1 MDPLENDILRR
12 LFDELDRALEKL
24 KDLAR
29 LSKDELLGHYG
40 NIDTA
45 KYNFIVAIGAGIDI
59 CNRIIAK
66 ENFGYPQEYSEVIK
80 LMGERKVLDED
91 LVARWVEMVKFR
103 NLLVHLY
110 WKVENERLYDYL
122 KNNLG
127 DFEKFK
133 FAIRNYLKSRKDSGS
148 KTKD

>member
-1 MDPLENDILRR
+1 MDPLGNDILRR

-24 KDLAR
+24 KDLSR
-29 LSKDELLGHYG
+29 LSKNELLEHYG

-45 KYNFIVAIGAGIDI
+45 KYNFIVAIEAGIDI

-66 ENFGYPQEYSEVIK
+66 ENFGYPQEYAEVIK

-91 LVARWVEMVKFR
+91 LVARWIEMVKFR

-110 WKVENERLYDYL
+110 WKIENERVYDYL
-122 KNNLG
+122 RNNLG
-127 DFEKFK
+127 GFEAFK
-133 FAIRNYLKSRKDSGS
+133 SAIRSHLKNRKD
-148 KTKD
+148 

>member
-1 MDPLENDILRR
+1 MDPLENDILKR

-24 KDLAR
+24 KDLSR
-29 LSKDELLGHYG
+29 LSKNELLEHYG
-40 NIDTA
+40 KIDAA

-59 CNRIIAK
+59 CNRIIAR

-110 WKVENERLYDYL
+110 WKVENEKLYEYL
-122 KNNLG
+122 KINLG
-127 DFEKFK
+127 DFEEFK
-133 FAIRNYLKSRKDSGS
+133 SAIRNYLKSRKD
-148 KTKD
+148 